1 MSTPYFEYE
10 SEALPE
16 LEGLYESEW
25 AGESEATFE
34 SEQFFQ
40 ELSQAARRGAPLSS
54 LQRLAMASARAALSA
69 GGAPDSF
76 DGAHFMGQSE
86 YEYEGNF
93 EAGYESEAEVEM
105 EQALHYMQQVPSA
118 ALMEHLGHAAAEAE
132 TEGESFAFLAPLIPL
147 AMKALPLA
155 AKALPLATK
164 LATKQILPRLASN
177 VMRNVPNMVRSLQG
191 VARTLRS
198 NPRTRPLVR
207 TLPTVARRATADL
220 TRLAASGRRVT
231 PQTAARAVARQTARV
246 IGSPQQAVRAFQDS
260 RALDKSFHQAA
271 GSAVPP
277 TAAVVPGGMADGLG
291 AMGNG
296 AMPADIMSPGTMSA
310 GIGTPST
317 QGGKQCCCRC
327 GG

>member
-10 SEALPE
+10 SDALPE
-16 LEGLYESEW
+16 LEGIYESEW
-25 AGESEATFE
+25 EGESEATFE

-69 GGAPDSF
+69 GGAPDAF

-86 YEYEGNF
+86 YEYEGSF
-93 EAGYESEAEVEM
+93 ETGYEGESEVQM

-155 AKALPLATK
+155 AKGLGLAAK
-164 LATKQILPRLASN
+164 KMIPKLASN
-177 VMRNVPNMVRSLQG
+177 VMRNAPNMVRSLQG

-220 TRLAASGRRVT
+220 TRMAARGRPVT
-231 PQTAARAVARQTARV
+231 PQTAAQAVARQTARV

-260 RALDKSFHQAA
+260 SALDKSFHQAA
-271 GSAVPP
+271 GNAVPP
-277 TAAVVPGGMADGLG
+277 SADVASGGMADGMG
-291 AMGNG
+291 AMANG
-296 AMPADIMSPGTMSA
+296 AMPADIMSPDTMSA
-310 GIGTPST
+310 GMGTPGT